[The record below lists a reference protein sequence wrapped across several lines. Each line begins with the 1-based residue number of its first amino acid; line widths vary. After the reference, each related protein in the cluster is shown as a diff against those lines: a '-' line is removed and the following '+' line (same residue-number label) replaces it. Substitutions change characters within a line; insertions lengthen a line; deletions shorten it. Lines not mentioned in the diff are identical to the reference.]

1 MEMLMAKEIIKR
13 AIMEDLYFGDITTD
27 NLIDREIQGEGLIIF
42 KEEGILAG
50 IGIIKHV
57 FEEINPD
64 IQIIEKKQDGQ
75 YIEKGETVCILKGSL
90 QSILKGERT
99 VLNFIQRMS
108 GIASKSNMYSLIGE
122 RNGVKIVDTRKTLP
136 GFRVLDKYAVKIGG
150 CKNHR
155 FNLSDAVMI
164 KDNHIDSI
172 GGIGRAVREI
182 RKKIG
187 HTVKVEVEVRN
198 LEEFKEALLEDVD
211 IILLDNMKIQDV
223 REAVRLNRGKIL
235 EVSGNIDEKNIEE
248 YANTGVDIISV
259 GGLTHSVRALDISLN
274 IRKK

>member
-1 MEMLMAKEIIKR
+1 METLMVREIVKR
-13 AIMEDLYFGDITTD
+13 AIWEDLYYGDITTD
-27 NLIDREIQGEGLIIF
+27 NLIEGKIKGEGDIVF

-50 IGIIKHV
+50 IGLIKYI
-57 FEEINPD
+57 FEEIDPKV
-64 IQIIEKKQDGQ
+64 QIIEKKQDGQ
-75 YIEKGETVCILKGSL
+75 YIKKGEIVSTLKGSL
-90 QSILKGERT
+90 KSILKGERII
-99 VLNFIQRMS
+99 LNFIQRMS
-108 GIASKSNMYSLIGE
+108 GIASKSNLYSLIGE
-122 RNGVKIVDTRKTLP
+122 KYGVEIVDTRKTLP
-136 GFRVLDKYAVKIGG
+136 GLRILDKYAVKVGG

-172 GGIGRAVREI
+172 GSIKKVVEEI

-211 IILLDNMKIQDV
+211 IILLDNMKIQEI
-223 REAVRLNRGKIL
+223 REAIRLNKGKIL
-235 EVSGNIDEKNIEE
+235 EVSGNINEDNIEE
-248 YANTGVDIISV
+248 YANTGVNIISI